1 MFSRDT
7 NKVLVIIKDLTV
19 DTDAEK
25 LFKVKR
31 CGWEAMLAL
40 QNHYDGKSENKLR
53 EQVAKFNI
61 KKLFYRN

>member
-1 MFSRDT
+1 
-7 NKVLVIIKDLTV
+7 
-19 DTDAEK
+19 
-25 LFKVKR
+25 
-31 CGWEAMLAL
+31 MLAL